1 MRHRLAWLA
10 CTVAAAVVLV
20 PGCLIDIGDGENA
33 VPAVWDL
40 RTSHRIEDV
49 GWPEDL
55 DSSKYFVDPE
65 PGELTILLPEGVT
78 IEGPFDVV
86 ANRPPGD
93 TTGDLLE
100 NLVVNFD
107 REPMALA
114 AQRARDLV
122 QRWGL
127 DGTRLAEWA
136 ARNADGVD
144 NGPGGARAY
153 TPSHPLGD
161 EGPTIALIAR
171 ALDGGAAYLTVDVFW
186 NPDRAEFG

>member
-1 MRHRLAWLA
+1 MRHRLASLA
-10 CTVAAAVVLV
+10 LAASTLLA
-20 PGCLIDIGDGENA
+20 GCQIGSGDGENA

-40 RTSHRIEDV
+40 RNSHRIEDV

-65 PGELTILLPEGVT
+65 PGELEILLPEGVT

-107 REPMALA
+107 REPVAQA
-114 AQRARDLV
+114 AQRASELA

-127 DGTRLAEWA
+127 DGARLADWV
-136 ARNADGVD
+136 ARNADGRD
-144 NGPGGARAY
+144 NSAGGAHVFV
-153 TPSHPLGD
+153 PSRELGD
-161 EGPTIALIAR
+161 GGPTIELQAWAMS
-171 ALDGGAAYLTVDVFW
+171 DGRAYLSVGVVW
-186 NPDRAEFG
+186 EREASELG

>member
-1 MRHRLAWLA
+1 MRGILAWLA
-10 CTVAAAVVLV
+10 WAVAVATLA
-20 PGCLIDIGDGENA
+20 PGCLTGFGDGESA

-40 RTSHRIEDV
+40 RTSHRIEEV

-55 DSSKYFVDPE
+55 DTSKYFVDPE

-107 REPMALA
+107 REPMADA
-114 AQRARDLV
+114 AQRARELV

-127 DGTRLAEWA
+127 DGARLAEWA
-136 ARNADGVD
+136 ARNADGRD
-144 NGPGGARAY
+144 NTGSLEYTPPTGSERTARASPY
-153 TPSHPLGD
+153 RRGH
-161 EGPTIALIAR
+161 
-171 ALDGGAAYLTVDVFW
+171 
-186 NPDRAEFG
+186 